1 LTFDFGERVE
11 LLKEL
16 QRYNGEIGGRAYR
29 LPLQMR
35 GFAQALV
42 GTARCAVLAGKSEM

>member
-1 LTFDFGERVE
+1 LTFDFEERVK
-11 LLKEL
+11 LLREL
-16 QRYNGEIGGRAYR
+16 QREIAGRAYR

-35 GFAQALV
+35 EFAQALV